1 MQSDGLD
8 TAILEHLR
16 RPIDR
21 FRSALALAAEQLRGR
36 LDTVPRAKHGL
47 RDLGTFASG
56 RINADRFDL
65 LLTLRHTDHDSG
77 TDADLLHRAW
87 EQLSELLDRGDE
99 LLVQRIERG
108 ASVVTAVERGLTEI
122 GRAFGAAR
130 LVAPQTSDA
139 ARDPG
144 LLAGLPFGRWNKA
157 ERALAPPLLLHID
170 GADLFAD
177 GLARLLDGGVKVV
190 LRVRDDC
197 SPAPLVRLITPHTFV
212 LQTHDPDALQ
222 QLGRWPGAGVAALV
236 SESAAC
242 FVHDPAAGSTLAER
256 LTITSLPESL
266 PTEPLGARSCAQQ
279 NEELQQLAT
288 LAQAPAPG
296 GAVTAPDSNDP
307 VDALAAWLLGHADLT
322 DLKTH

>member
-1 MQSDGLD
+1 MQSDPID
-8 TAILEHLR
+8 AAILEHLR
-16 RPIDR
+16 RPVDR

-47 RDLGTFASG
+47 RDLGSFASG
-56 RINADRFDL
+56 RINPERFDL
-65 LLTLRHTDHDSG
+65 LLTLRHTDYEG
-77 TDADLLHRAW
+77 GADADLHTRAW
-87 EQLSELLDRGDE
+87 EQLTELLDRGDE
-99 LLVQRIERG
+99 LLVQRVERG
-108 ASVVTAVERGLTEI
+108 SSVVDAVERGLKEV

-139 ARDPG
+139 GRDPG
-144 LLAGLPFGRWNKA
+144 LLSGLPFGRWNQA

-197 SPAPLVRLITPHTFV
+197 SPAPLVRLITPRTFV
-212 LQTHDPDALQ
+212 LQTQDPDAIER
-222 QLGRWPGAGVAALV
+222 LGRWSGAGVAALV
-236 SESAAC
+236 PESAAC
-242 FVHDPAAGSTLAER
+242 FVHDPAAGATLAER
-256 LTITSLPESL
+256 LTITSQPESL

-288 LAQAPAPG
+288 LAQAPGPA
-296 GAVTAPDSNDP
+296 GAMTAPDSNDP

-322 DLKTH
+322 DLKSH